1 MNGGRSVLIVED
13 EPLVRMLAIEEF
25 EEIGFIVYAAGDTTS
40 ALALLAQVEG
50 LDLLFTDIQMPGIG
64 NGWELGR
71 KARALRPD
79 IRVIYATGYGGEHA
93 EPVEGSV
100 TVRKPYLFSD
110 IRIALVEV
118 GLDPR
123 SP

>member
-1 MNGGRSVLIVED
+1 MTDRARAVLIVED

-25 EEIGFIVYAAGDTTS
+25 EEIGFTVHAAGDASS
-40 ALALLAQVEG
+40 ALVLLAQEEG
-50 LDLLFTDIQMPGIG
+50 LDLLFTDIQMPGLS

-71 KARALRPD
+71 KARALRPG

-110 IRIALVEV
+110 IRMALTDV
-118 GLDPR
+118 GLPI
-123 SP
+123 

>member
-1 MNGGRSVLIVED
+1 MTEETREVLIVED

-25 EEIGFIVYAAGDTTS
+25 EEIGFTVHAAGDAAS
-40 ALALLAQVEG
+40 ALVLLAQVEG
-50 LDLLFTDIQMPGIG
+50 LDLLFTDIQMPGLS

-71 KARALRPD
+71 KARALRPE

-93 EPVEGSV
+93 EPVSGSA

-110 IRIALVEV
+110 IRAALQEV
-118 GLDPR
+118 GLPI
-123 SP
+123 